1 MSHPN
6 FRQQTQKVSFLE
18 DCNFSAMLYPGR
30 KAVIFHLRKAKVF
43 KIFENGF
50 NIEHVFLKL
59 DFDLTHLI
67 LRTCEK
73 AYGFRAFKKF
83 IIGGFFL

>member
-1 MSHPN
+1 MSYPD
-6 FRQQTQKVSFLE
+6 FRQQTHKVSFLE
-18 DCNFSAMLYPGR
+18 DCNFSAMLYPAER
-30 KAVIFHLRKAKVF
+30 RWFSSQMAKVF

-50 NIEHVFLKL
+50 NTEQVFLKL
-59 DFDLTHLI
+59 DFDLAHLI

>member
-1 MSHPN
+1 MTKL
-6 FRQQTQKVSFLE
+6 RDEKVSFLE
-18 DCNFSAMLYPGR
+18 DCDFSAMLYPGR
-30 KAVIFHLRKAKVF
+30 KAVIFHLRMAKVF
-43 KIFENGF
+43 KIIENGF

-59 DFDLTHLI
+59 DFNLAHLI

>member
-1 MSHPN
+1 MTKL
-6 FRQQTQKVSFLE
+6 RDEKVSFLE
-18 DCNFSAMLYPGR
+18 DCDFSAMLYPGR
-30 KAVIFHLRKAKVF
+30 KAVIFHLRMAKVF

-59 DFDLTHLI
+59 DFDLAHLI

>member
-18 DCNFSAMLYPGR
+18 DCNFSAMLYLSER
-30 KAVIFHLRKAKVF
+30 RWFSSQMAKVF
-43 KIFENGF
+43 KIFENGI
-50 NIEHVFLKL
+50 NTEQVFLKL
-59 DFDLTHLI
+59 DFDLAHLI

-73 AYGFRAFKKF
+73 AYGFRAF
-83 IIGGFFL
+83 

>member
-1 MSHPN
+1 MSYPY
-6 FRQQTQKVSFLE
+6 FRQQTHKVSFLE
-18 DCNFSAMLYPGR
+18 DCDFSAMLYPGR
-30 KAVIFHLRKAKVF
+30 KAVIFHLRMAKVF
-43 KIFENGF
+43 KIIENGF

-59 DFDLTHLI
+59 DFDLAHLI

>member
-18 DCNFSAMLYPGR
+18 DCDFSAMLYPGR
-30 KAVIFHLRKAKVF
+30 KAVVFHLRMAKVF
-43 KIFENGF
+43 KIFENGL

-59 DFDLTHLI
+59 DFDLAHLI